1 MRTQDQ
7 ASPHDVI
14 SVGVAFSTAGLYF
27 MLGAMGYLPMPEA
40 HAPWFIAFC
49 AGAAFL
55 FAGLTCFVRARGGMT
70 DEQSDMPDSAPRSLQ
85 LSYRAF
91 AIAAAGA
98 LAIIGSWIAIGS
110 GPRVF
115 GLTVPFGEMQAGEMI
130 GRAVFALGA
139 VIVWIYLFALTVSTV
154 RKLFR

>member
-14 SVGVAFSTAGLYF
+14 GVGVAFSTAGLYF
-27 MLGAMGYLPMPEA
+27 MLGTLGYLPMPEA
-40 HAPWFIAFC
+40 HAPWFIGFS

-55 FAGLTCFVRARGGMT
+55 FAGLTCFVRARTGMT
-70 DEQSDMPDSAPRSLQ
+70 DRQADMPDSAPRPLQ
-85 LSYRAF
+85 VSYRMF

-98 LAIIGSWIAIGS
+98 LALVGTWVAIGS

-115 GLTVPFGEMQAGEMI
+115 GLSRPFVEMQAGETI
-130 GRAVFALGA
+130 GHAVFALGT
-139 VIVWIYLFALTVSTV
+139 VIVWIYLVALTVSTV